1 MFSNF
6 TSLTRLRVIH
16 ELNVDLLMEEN
27 SVYHYKIQSRLIR
40 DDALAE
46 KFAQFSREEDI
57 HVILLE
63 VMIKRLGGRVYPVRW
78 LFRTW
83 GLIGGILTGTFGAR
97 FAVWMNARLERG
109 GYDMY
114 ARHRKH
120 ALHLNDLVLIRQL
133 DRLMREEAE
142 HENWLWRAHRHQRLR
157 IVPTEGKT

>member
-1 MFSNF
+1 MFF

-27 SVYHYKIQSRLIR
+27 SVYHYAIQSRLMR
-40 DDALAE
+40 DEATAE

-57 HVILLE
+57 HVILLD
-63 VMIKRLGGRVYPVRW
+63 VMIRRLGGRVYPLRW

-83 GLIGGILTGTFGAR
+83 GLIGGILTGIFGVK

-120 ALHLNDLVLIRQL
+120 ALVLNDLVLIRQL
-133 DRLMREEAE
+133 DRLMREEVE
-142 HENWLWRAHRHQRLR
+142 HENWLWRAHRQQRFH
-157 IVPTEGKT
+157 IVETAGKP